1 MYYTASMQKISK
13 HDVAELIGLEIMA
26 ELHQIREKLAYF
38 KKKYGSY
45 DDARTASRGSREIFD
60 LDDDLM
66 EWEAY
71 INLEKD
77 RIGKL
82 EDIRHERFQ
91 VA

>member
-1 MYYTASMQKISK
+1 MQKISK
-13 HDVAELIGLEIMA
+13 HDVAELVGLEIMA
-26 ELHQIREKLAYF
+26 ELHQIREKLSYF
-38 KKKYGSY
+38 EKKYGSY
-45 DDARTASRGSREIFD
+45 DDARLKSQGPQENFD

-77 RIGKL
+77 RIAKL